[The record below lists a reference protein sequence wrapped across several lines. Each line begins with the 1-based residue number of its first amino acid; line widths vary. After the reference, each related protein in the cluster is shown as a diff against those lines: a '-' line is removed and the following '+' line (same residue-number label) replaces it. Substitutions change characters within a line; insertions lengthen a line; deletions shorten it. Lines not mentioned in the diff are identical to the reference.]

1 MATSYEKR
9 HLVDLAWYHK
19 RPSGGGGTSAPATD
33 FILLED
39 DPGTETELILLE
51 DDPGTGTDAIELQG

>member
-1 MATSYEKR
+1 MATSYERR
-9 HLVDLAWYHK
+9 HLTDLTWNHK
-19 RPSGGGGTSAPATD
+19 RPSGGGGAGAPAGD

-39 DPGTETELILLE
+39 DPGTGTELILLE